1 MDVATKIIRV
11 NAEEVSPQKTKQIA
25 GTLRREGVIVYPTE
39 TFYGLGASCFSK
51 KATHRIYQ
59 LKKRTLL
66 KPISILV
73 LDTKMVREVAV
84 DIPSLFWRLVKE
96 FWPGPLTLVLK
107 ASSLLP
113 EEILGPGHSI
123 GLRVPSLPWL
133 RNLLRETSFPITA
146 TSANISGEKE
156 ISRPQVVIAAFQGRV
171 DLIVDGG
178 ETKGISPSTVVDL
191 TSSKPIILRE
201 GAIPRSSLE
210 RFLAD

>member
-1 MDVATKIIRV
+1 MNVATEIIKV
-11 NAEEVSPQKTKQIA
+11 SAEEVSPQKIKQIA
-25 GTLRREGVIVYPTE
+25 RTLRREGVIVYPTE

-51 KATHRIYQ
+51 RATQKIYR
-59 LKKRTLL
+59 LKKRALR
-66 KPISILV
+66 KPIPILV
-73 LDTKMVREVAV
+73 SDTKMVQEVAV

-133 RNLLRETSFPITA
+133 KNLLRETSFPITA

-156 ISRPQVVIAAFQGRV
+156 ISHPQEVIAAFQGMV

-178 ETKGISPSTVVDL
+178 ETGGISPSTLVDL
-191 TSSKPIILRE
+191 TSSKPVILRE

-210 RFLAD
+210 RVLAD